1 MFLENTAGF
10 EHLCPGGRNF
20 EIVAGH
26 HFGVDGQYEGQHGDG
41 HTVVLA
47 VIFHV
52 LEDVGEDPRLHLG
65 PVRELLHG
73 QQAAQFAEFDRVLVM
88 AADDVRAGA
97 DDGAADQALALRRPF
112 LDLEFDLDVI
122 PSGVEAFDGLLDP
135 LLMTGDTAEVPD
147 DDTRRLAGNPPL
159 PVTSTSGSEA
169 QNKHRENQRD
179 AGSEDCACHLF
190 VMIEVDGCCEDS

>member
-1 MFLENTAGF
+1 
-10 EHLCPGGRNF
+10 
-20 EIVAGH
+20 
-26 HFGVDGQYEGQHGDG
+26 
-41 HTVVLA
+41 
-47 VIFHV
+47 
-52 LEDVGEDPRLHLG
+52 
-65 PVRELLHG
+65 
-73 QQAAQFAEFDRVLVM
+73 M

-159 PVTSTSGSEA
+159 PVTSTSGTSVTPVL
-169 QNKHRENQRD
+169 RIVRVIC
-179 AGSEDCACHLF
+179 S
-190 VMIEVDGCCEDS
+190 S